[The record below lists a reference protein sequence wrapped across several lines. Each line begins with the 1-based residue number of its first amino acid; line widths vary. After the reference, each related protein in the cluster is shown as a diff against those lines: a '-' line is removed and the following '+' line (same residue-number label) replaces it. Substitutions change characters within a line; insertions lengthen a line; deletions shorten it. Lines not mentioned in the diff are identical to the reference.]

1 MGTYIFQMRSTG
13 KKNTNLGTVY
23 PYRFLQRCR
32 EKYGTDA
39 KREQERTIEMA
50 CLPSGVSPNQPVLF
64 AFEGEGDK
72 LNENEFV
79 YLATEPQAIYIDYN
93 PIPGKLIGVLKK
105 QGRRF
110 VVKSFTDEFLD
121 QLTMVENYGR
131 AVGIDCLF
139 EEESAGEFGCFPLNA
154 ARMAYR
160 HFMANFYREKIS
172 FRGRCSKE
180 MSDALIHAMDVF
192 DEFKKMSN
200 ADVNN

>member
-13 KKNTNLGTVY
+13 KRNTNLGTVY

-50 CLPSGVSPNQPVLF
+50 SLPSGVERDQPVLF
-64 AFEGEGDK
+64 AFEDANDK
-72 LNENEFV
+72 LTEGQFV
-79 YLATEPQAIYIDYN
+79 YRATEPQAIYIDYN
-93 PIPGKLIGVLKK
+93 PVPGKLIGVLRK

-131 AVGIDCLF
+131 AVGIECLF
-139 EEESAGEFGCFPLNA
+139 ELESVGAFGCFPINA
-154 ARMAYR
+154 AHMAYR
-160 HFMANFYREKIS
+160 HFMSNFYREGKQ
-172 FRGRCSKE
+172 FRGRCNRE
-180 MSDALIHAMDVF
+180 MSDALVYAMDVF
-192 DEFKKMSN
+192 DAMRKLGNSQ
-200 ADVNN
+200 VNN